1 MSIGLGG
8 ARNDM
13 RSPLLSERSRIVYIG
28 GILPKSDQMSF
39 KRLLFR
45 ATRGKAL
52 CQFYNIESTSRDT
65 LLGIGEEENK
75 FVYLI
80 MFEDGGYMREKIMKI
95 CNST

>member
-1 MSIGLGG
+1 
-8 ARNDM
+8 
-13 RSPLLSERSRIVYIG
+13 
-28 GILPKSDQMSF
+28 MSF
-39 KRLLFR
+39 KKLIFR

-52 CQFYNIESTSRDT
+52 CQFYSIEKSNRDS
-65 LLGIGEEENK
+65 LLDIGEEENK